1 MMDSIDHGV
10 KDDDYDNISNYA
22 PNLDDAIDSEYAER
36 TAYIKKISLE
46 NAELKAYHTIS
57 EGLFIKIDALKD
69 VLKEAKEF
77 AKGIRVF
84 LITNNMGHIDTDK
97 LIDDINKAIGDKE

>member
-1 MMDSIDHGV
+1 MDSIDSE
-10 KDDDYDNISNYA
+10 NINEA
-22 PNLDDAIDSEYAER
+22 EPDFAER
-36 TAYIKKISLE
+36 KQQALFLSDPAEEVIKELEAE

>member
-22 PNLDDAIDSEYAER
+22 PNLDDAIDDEYAER

-46 NAELKAYHTIS
+46 NAELKALLKKAGKFIGKLLNLDVEDRLEDF
-57 EGLFIKIDALKD
+57 EGQKAF
-69 VLKEAKEF
+69 E
-77 AKGIRVF
+77 
-84 LITNNMGHIDTDK
+84 MYDK
-97 LIDDINKAIGDKE
+97 INKAIGDKE